1 MVESFFRSF
10 LAGETASQSLLAA
23 SFRDPQ
29 RRGAH
34 VQRAAQRS
42 IAPGLLEV
50 LRRQNETLA
59 PSDARARNLEA
70 LARSGTT
77 AVVTGQQLGLFLGP
91 LYTFYKAASAIAAAG
106 ALERESGIR
115 CVPIFWMQTEDH
127 DFPEIDHCHLLLP
140 DGSRQTLRL
149 NDTLGESGQ
158 RVSVKHRLLGEDCLR
173 LAAALEDGLGEL
185 PYAGEGLI
193 LLDPRDAAIA
203 KGTASPIYRRSLIE
217 SERIATALL
226 ERIEV
231 LASAGF
237 ATQVHVRAA
246 SPLFFFHPGGPESER
261 FRLERQGDV
270 WVLVGTNQSISTD
283 ELLPLLEAE
292 PLRFSSSALMR
303 PILQDHLI
311 PTAAYVGGPAEVS
324 YFAQLPP
331 LYEIFQLPMPL
342 VVPRA
347 RFRLLEGR
355 AISLLRRLHLKPS
368 DVEVSPDQLMPKDS
382 EARGTDYP
390 SPELVKDRLMTP
402 ILRQLDEFQGI
413 AEALDPGLLKAVGR
427 TRATVA
433 RAASRLTGRYERS
446 LRDRDQR
453 SEE

>member
-1 MVESFFRSF
+1 MVESFFRSS

-29 RRGAH
+29 ARVAH

-59 PSDARARNLEA
+59 PSDARGRNLEA
-70 LARSGTT
+70 LAEGETA

-91 LYTFYKAASAIAAAG
+91 LYTFYKAASAIAAAR

-115 CVPIFWMQTEDH
+115 CVPIFWLQTEGH
-127 DFPEIDHCHLLLP
+127 DFP
-140 DGSRQTLRL
+140 
-149 NDTLGESGQ
+149 
-158 RVSVKHRLLGEDCLR
+158 
-173 LAAALEDGLGEL
+173 
-185 PYAGEGLI
+185 
-193 LLDPRDAAIA
+193 AIA

-217 SERIATALL
+217 SERISTALL

-246 SPLFFFHPGGPESER
+246 SPLFFFHRGCPEGER
-261 FRLERQGDV
+261 FRLEREGDV
-270 WVLVGTNQSISTD
+270 WTLVGTNQSVSTD
-283 ELLPLLEAE
+283 DLLPLLEAD

-303 PILQDHLI
+303 PILQDHLV

-342 VVPRA
+342 VIPRA

-355 AISLLRRLHLKPS
+355 AISLLRRLDLKPS
-368 DVEVSPDQLMPKDS
+368 AVEVSPDQLMPKDS
-382 EARGTDYP
+382 ESRGTDYP

-402 ILRQLDEFQGI
+402 FLRQLDEFPGI
-413 AEALDPGLLKAVGR
+413 AESLDPGLLKPIGR
-427 TRATVA
+427 TGRTGA
-433 RAASRLTGRYERS
+433 RAADRLPGRYRRA
-446 LRDRDQR
+446 LRYPGQV
-453 SEE
+453 